1 MIPQYA
7 KFRIIDNIGK
17 IKHIDVTFV
26 PIHQDDNE
34 VIGFYGL
41 THNISD
47 EQEMQRVIQNKRDKI
62 SLIDPLFS

>member
-1 MIPQYA
+1 MLNI
-7 KFRIIDNIGK
+7 RIIDNTGE

-26 PIHQDDNE
+26 PIQQDDNE

-47 EQEMQRVIQNKRDKI
+47 EQEMQQGYSK
-62 SLIDPLFS
+62 